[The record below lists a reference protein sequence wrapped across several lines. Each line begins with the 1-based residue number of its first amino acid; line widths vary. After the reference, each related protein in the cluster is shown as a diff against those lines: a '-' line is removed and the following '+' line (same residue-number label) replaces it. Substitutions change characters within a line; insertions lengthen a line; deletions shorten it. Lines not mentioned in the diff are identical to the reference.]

1 MPQMDGTRTKA
12 YIVNLE
18 TGEEIQCLFNPR
30 EYAFAKSNSWASV
43 EVTGQD
49 VPLPEFLSGGAITL
63 TMQLFFDTYAEG
75 TDVRNY
81 TEKLLNLMKVDP
93 DLRDSRTQQGRPPRC
108 RFHWGQTWAFEAIV
122 TQIRQSFTLFLGDG
136 TPVRATCDVTFQ
148 QVGEEGTY
156 PAQNPTTG
164 AGPNVRVWTV
174 RPGDRLDWIAHKE
187 YGDSTRWRPIA
198 EANGIDD
205 PIDLKSGQQLVIPP
219 R

>member
-1 MPQMDGTRTKA
+1 
-12 YIVNLE
+12 
-18 TGEEIQCLFNPR
+18 
-30 EYAFAKSNSWASV
+30 
-43 EVTGQD
+43 
-49 VPLPEFLSGGAITL
+49 
-63 TMQLFFDTYAEG
+63 
-75 TDVRNY
+75 
-81 TEKLLNLMKVDP
+81 
-93 DLRDSRTQQGRPPRC
+93 
-108 RFHWGQTWAFEAIV
+108 
-122 TQIRQSFTLFLGDG
+122 
-136 TPVRATCDVTFQ
+136 
-148 QVGEEGTY
+148 VGEEGTY